1 MDPVTAI
8 AAATTAFN
16 VIKKGFDM
24 GRDIESMYGDMGRW
38 MGAVSDV
45 NQANKMAK
53 NPPLFKKLFAGS
65 SIEEDAINAYLE
77 VLFPQAEIV
86 TPNIYEAKLLT
97 NIDINNEQDIEHAG
111 EVILNLGVKA
121 VLIKGG
127 GIRDL
132 SGKDFFIDN
141 KGNKKWLSHKFIK
154 TQNTHGS
161 GCTLSAA
168 LCGYRALRLKTIDS
182 IKQSKLF
189 VEKSLDNSYQIGFGP
204 GPLGHH

>member
-65 SIEEDAINAYLE
+65 SIEEDAMNAFAAKKKAEEMENELRSYVNLVYGPNSWNE
-77 VLFPQAEIV
+77 ILKLQAKIRKDRQEQIYAQQEMQAYVLNVIGIIIASIVFVLAVIGLIWLLLQA
-86 TPNIYEAKLLT
+86 
-97 NIDINNEQDIEHAG
+97 
-111 EVILNLGVKA
+111 
-121 VLIKGG
+121 
-127 GIRDL
+127 
-132 SGKDFFIDN
+132 
-141 KGNKKWLSHKFIK
+141 
-154 TQNTHGS
+154 
-161 GCTLSAA
+161 
-168 LCGYRALRLKTIDS
+168 
-182 IKQSKLF
+182 
-189 VEKSLDNSYQIGFGP
+189 
-204 GPLGHH
+204 

>member
-65 SIEEDAINAYLE
+65 SIEEDAMNAFAAKKKAEEMENELRSYVNLVYGPNSWNE
-77 VLFPQAEIV
+77 ILKLQVKIRKDRQEQIYAQQEMQAHVLNVIGIIIASIVFVLAVVGLIWLLMQA
-86 TPNIYEAKLLT
+86 
-97 NIDINNEQDIEHAG
+97 
-111 EVILNLGVKA
+111 
-121 VLIKGG
+121 
-127 GIRDL
+127 
-132 SGKDFFIDN
+132 
-141 KGNKKWLSHKFIK
+141 
-154 TQNTHGS
+154 
-161 GCTLSAA
+161 
-168 LCGYRALRLKTIDS
+168 
-182 IKQSKLF
+182 
-189 VEKSLDNSYQIGFGP
+189 
-204 GPLGHH
+204 

>member
-65 SIEEDAINAYLE
+65 SIE
-77 VLFPQAEIV
+77 
-86 TPNIYEAKLLT
+86 
-97 NIDINNEQDIEHAG
+97 
-111 EVILNLGVKA
+111 
-121 VLIKGG
+121 
-127 GIRDL
+127 
-132 SGKDFFIDN
+132 
-141 KGNKKWLSHKFIK
+141 
-154 TQNTHGS
+154 
-161 GCTLSAA
+161 
-168 LCGYRALRLKTIDS
+168 
-182 IKQSKLF
+182 
-189 VEKSLDNSYQIGFGP
+189 
-204 GPLGHH
+204 